1 LNAARSL
8 VLSPSYALAGLLV
21 GLHLC
26 AAAAAA
32 LALPGWPGG
41 VLAALLA
48 ALGLASAW
56 SRALLRSRRSMRCI
70 RLEAGKAAIELASGE
85 SFPAEAGGHVSRLM
99 VTLALRHSARRT
111 LLVSADMLDRDSF
124 RALRVWALWGK
135 LPGAGV
141 AGKQL
146 AA

>member
-1 LNAARSL
+1 LTPGRSL
-8 VLSPSYALAGLLV
+8 QLSPSATLAALIVAA
-21 GLHLC
+21 HF

-32 LALPGWPGG
+32 AAVLPGWPGG
-41 VLAALLA
+41 LLAAALA
-48 ALGLASAW
+48 ALGLAAAW

-70 RLEAGKAAIELASGE
+70 RIEAGRATLELAGGE
-85 SFPAEAGGHVSRLM
+85 SFPVEPAGHVSRFM
-99 VTLALRHSARRT
+99 VTLASRRPPRR
-111 LLVSADMLDRDSF
+111 LLVTADMLGGEAF

-135 LPGAGV
+135 VPV